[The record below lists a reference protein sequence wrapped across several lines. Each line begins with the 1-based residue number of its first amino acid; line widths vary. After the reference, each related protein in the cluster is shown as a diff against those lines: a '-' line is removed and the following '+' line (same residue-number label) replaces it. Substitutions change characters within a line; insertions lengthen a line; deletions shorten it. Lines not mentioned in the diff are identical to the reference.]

1 MDSSFSAL
9 SKAVLK
15 GMYNSHFKDFVRR
28 KLVEQSQ
35 VKLGMTGGAERE
47 GIGEIWC
54 VSNPRLRDHPLV
66 LVSEAFCKMTGYRAE
81 AILGRNCRFLQGPG
95 TSPGSVQR
103 IRQAIAA
110 GEEHTE
116 LLLNYRSSGE
126 PFWNRHDPAA
136 GPRRLS
142 RIFCGRPGRSA
153 APSAPTA
160 FSRREPI
167 ANQSRSCADRR
178 HGLNPVVAPALVPDR
193 RRRLDVFGRGHPQA

>member
-126 PFWNRHDPAA
+126 PFWNLLAMIPLRARD
-136 GPRRLS
+136 GS
-142 RIFCGRPGRSA
+142 
-153 APSAPTA
+153 
-160 FSRREPI
+160 
-167 ANQSRSCADRR
+167 
-178 HGLNPVVAPALVPDR
+178 VAYFVGGQVGR
-193 RRRLDVFGRGHPQA
+193 RRPLLRPLSLVESR